1 METKVRCIQ
10 TYIDSEINERI
21 TNNPEDDNYER
32 IVIKER
38 AIELVKAGVC
48 EVIEQEKEQEEQE
61 QQEKEQEEQE
71 EQEKEQEETEK
82 VETAKLEPDTETAVQ
97 KSKTSNKKTK

>member
-32 IVIKER
+32 IVTKER

-48 EVIEQEKEQEEQE
+48 EVIEQEKEQEQQE
-61 QQEKEQEEQE
+61 Q
-71 EQEKEQEETEK
+71 QEKEQEETEK
-82 VETAKLEPDTETAVQ
+82 VETAKLEPDAETALQ
-97 KSKTSNKKTK
+97 KTKTSNKKTK

>member
-10 TYIDSEINERI
+10 TYNDSEIKERI

-32 IVIKER
+32 IVTKER
-38 AIELVKAGVC
+38 AIELVKAGICVL
-48 EVIEQEKEQEEQE
+48 VDEQEQQDGPEQQDEQE
-61 QQEKEQEEQE
+61 QQEQQDEPEQH
-71 EQEKEQEETEK
+71 

>member
-32 IVIKER
+32 IVTKER

-48 EVIEQEKEQEEQE
+48 VLVDEQEEQE
-61 QQEKEQEEQE
+61 QQEQ
-71 EQEKEQEETEK
+71 QEKEQEETEK

>member
-21 TNNPEDDNYER
+21 TNNPEDANYER
-32 IVIKER
+32 IVTKER

-48 EVIEQEKEQEEQE
+48 EVIEQQEEQE
-61 QQEKEQEEQE
+61 QQEQQEEQE
-71 EQEKEQEETEK
+71 QTEK
-82 VETAKLEPDTETAVQ
+82 VENAKLEPDAETALQ
-97 KSKTSNKKTK
+97 KTKTSNKKTK